1 MSKRKPAA
9 PVFKPYPF
17 GQMALLPR
25 QYDEFI
31 PAEHLVRVV
40 NDVIEKLDLRV
51 LEAQYK
57 GGGTSSYHP
66 RMLLKVLVYAYSQK
80 IYASRRI
87 GKALQEQLPFLWLSG
102 GQQPDFRTLNAFRS
116 SRMKGVIDEVFAS
129 VLEYLVETGHVKL
142 ARYFV
147 DGTKIE
153 ADANKHKVV
162 WRKRKE
168 TYENRLRPQIQ
179 ELLQEIEQVN
189 AAEQT
194 AYGEQDLEEKGAEAL
209 APELT
214 AEALKTKIAALN
226 ARLQTLAPTEPSAG
240 PAAEATAS
248 PTPETLRAAQQALK
262 KLEKDCLP
270 RLEKYE
276 QQTETLAGR
285 NSYAKTDPDASCMRM
300 KEDRGAEKP
309 WPKPAYNVQI
319 GTEGQFIVGFSVH
332 GNAGD
337 PTCLIPHL
345 EQVERNL
352 GRLPKTIVAD
362 AAYGSE
368 ENYAYVDQHHL
379 GNFLKYNTFY
389 QDTHHYRDPEV
400 LRAHQFRAEHFGYDP
415 ATDQFICPAEKR
427 LAFTYESQ
435 YTTSNEYVTRRRHYA
450 CADCSACPLK
460 PQCTRAKGN
469 REIRISHKLL
479 AYRKQARENLTSE
492 EGQALR
498 AARSTEVETV
508 FGHLKHNQGF
518 RRFHLRG
525 LKKVKTEW
533 GLVSIAHNMQ
543 KLAGG

>member
-1 MSKRKPAA
+1 MTRRKPAA
-9 PVFKPYPF
+9 PVFKPYAF
-17 GQMALLPR
+17 GQMTLLPR
-25 QYDEFI
+25 QYDECI
-31 PAEHLVRVV
+31 PADHLVRVISE
-40 NDVIEKLDLRV
+40 VIEKLDLRPV
-51 LEAQYK
+51 EAQYP

-80 IYASRRI
+80 LYSSRRI
-87 GKALQEQLPFLWLSG
+87 AKAVREQLPFLWLSG
-102 GQQPDFRTLNAFRS
+102 GQQPDFRTINAFRS
-116 SRMKGVIDEVFAS
+116 SRLKGVIDEAFAS

-142 ARYFV
+142 AHYFV

-168 TYENRLRPQIQ
+168 MYEKRLRPQIQ
-179 ELLQEIEQVN
+179 ALLQEIEQVN
-189 AAEQT
+189 AAEQA
-194 AYGEQDLEEKGAEAL
+194 AYGEQDLEELGAEAA

-214 AEALKTKIAALN
+214 AESLQAKIAALYE
-226 ARLQTLAPTEPSAG
+226 RLQALAP
-240 PAAEATAS
+240 AAADASAS
-248 PTPETLRAAQQALK
+248 PTAETTQAARQALK

-270 RLEKYE
+270 RLAKYE

-285 NSYAKTDPDASCMRM
+285 NSYAKTDPDASGMRL

-332 GNAGD
+332 GQAGD

-352 GRLPKTIVAD
+352 GRLPQKIIAD
-362 AAYGSE
+362 AAYGSQ
-368 ENYAYVDQHHL
+368 ENYADVEQHQV

-389 QDTHHYRDPEV
+389 QDTHHYRDPEK
-400 LRAHQFRAEHFGYDP
+400 LRAHQFRAEHFRYDA
-415 ATDQFICPAEKR
+415 ATDEFICPAEKR
-427 LAFTYESQ
+427 LTFTYASQ
-435 YTTSNEYVTRRRHYA
+435 YTTTNQYVTRRRHYTA
-450 CADCSACPLK
+450 ADCQACPLK
-460 PQCTRAKGN
+460 PQCTQAKGN
-469 REIRISHKLL
+469 RQIRISHQLL
-479 AYRKQARENLTSE
+479 AYRQQARENLTSE
-492 EGQALR
+492 EGRALR
-498 AARSTEVETV
+498 AARSVEVETV

>member
-1 MSKRKPAA
+1 MTTRRKPAA
-9 PVFKPYPF
+9 PVFKPYR
-17 GQMALLPR
+17 QDQLMLLPPR
-25 QYDEFI
+25 YDEFI

-40 NDVIEKLDLRV
+40 NDVIDKLDLRT

-66 RMLLKVLVYAYSQK
+66 KMLLKVLVYAYSQK
-80 IYASRRI
+80 VYTSRRI
-87 GKALQEQLPFLWLSG
+87 AKAVREQLPFLWLSG
-102 GQQPDFRTLNAFRS
+102 GQLPDFRTINTFRS

-142 ARYFV
+142 EHYFV

-162 WRKRKE
+162 WAKRKA
-168 TYENRLRPQIQ
+168 TYEKRLQPQIQ
-179 ELLQEIEQVN
+179 ELLQQIEQVA
-189 AAEQT
+189 AAENA
-194 AYGEQDLEEKGAEAL
+194 AYGEKDLEEVGETA
-209 APELT
+209 APSLT
-214 AEALKTKIAALN
+214 AEALKTKIAELN
-226 ARLQTLAPTEPSAG
+226 ARLQTLTPPP
-240 PAAEATAS
+240 PA
-248 PTPETLRAAQQALK
+248 TPEAETAQAARQAVK

-319 GTEGQFIVGFSVH
+319 GTEGQFIVGFRVH
-332 GNAGD
+332 GQAGD

-352 GRLPKTIVAD
+352 GRLPEKIIAD

-368 ENYAYVDQHHL
+368 ENYAYVEQHHL

-400 LRAHQFRAEHFGYDP
+400 LRAYQFRADHFGYDSDQ
-415 ATDQFICPAEKR
+415 DQFICPAEKR
-427 LAFTYESQ
+427 LTFTYESQ
-435 YTTSNEYVTRRRHYA
+435 YTTSNQYVTRRRHYT
-450 CADCSACPLK
+450 CADCADCPLK
-460 PQCTRAKGN
+460 AQCTQAKGN
-469 REIRISHKLL
+469 RQIRISFKLL

-492 EGQALR
+492 EGQVLR

-543 KLAGG
+543 KLAGC